1 VCVASGYYVN
11 LDPATKSMPFG
22 VNIDI
27 RDTIN
32 YHEVMK
38 QYNLGPNGAIMTS
51 LNLFSTKFD
60 QVLEIIEK
68 RASDAG
74 NPLDYILIDTPGQIE
89 AFTWSASGSIISEG
103 LATSFPTVMAFI
115 VDTPRATAP
124 STFMSNMLYACSML
138 YRSRLPLVVVFN
150 KTDVTPCEFAIE
162 WMQDWEKFQEA
173 LEENNN
179 QDGYYGSLTRSMSLC
194 LDEFYR
200 GLKFAGVSAAS
211 GEGVGDFFKIIDEA
225 RGEFMELYFPDLLL
239 RREEQV
245 QKKMAKVRVG
255 AKNLIGDMKNDPN
268 GDQNPNPNPTTQN
281 NNKNNIN
288 NNNGKK
294 LPETYNST
302 FHGDGLIVSRMP
314 YTRVESPPGVVKN
327 LSVVSFGASSFSN
340 FFNPD
345 NDTDNTAEERE
356 AGWVDTV
363 VCAIRG
369 GINLIDT
376 APWYGHGESEKVLG
390 KAFAKIPRNAFYLQT
405 KVGRY
410 EADPAKGKM
419 FDFSFQKTIDS
430 VNNSISVMKCG
441 YLDVAQIHDPEFSP
455 NLDIIVN
462 ETLPALDE
470 LRKEGKIRAI
480 GMTGYP
486 LEVQRELIERSSVRI
501 DQSLTY
507 AHNSLHCGGELF
519 KSFQPFLAERKMALL
534 SAAPLSMRLLTTLG
548 PPEWHP
554 AHEGLKTASKKA
566 VEYCV
571 ENGVD
576 IVKLATIYS
585 CSFAHPDGIATTIIG
600 CKNVEECES
609 ALENGR
615 LLLDYV
621 NGNGNGNGKGGGGG
635 EVDIGRLPLSDKE
648 KEVLGHILNVIFGP
662 ESGVKGIWEHKNVV

>member
-1 VCVASGYYVN
+1 
-11 LDPATKSMPFG
+11 MPFG

-51 LNLFSTKFD
+51 QNLFSTKFD